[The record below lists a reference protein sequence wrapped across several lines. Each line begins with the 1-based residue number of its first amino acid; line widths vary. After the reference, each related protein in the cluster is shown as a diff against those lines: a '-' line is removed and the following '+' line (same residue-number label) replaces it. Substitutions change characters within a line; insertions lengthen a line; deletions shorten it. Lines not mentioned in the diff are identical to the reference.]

1 VPSAIPEVN
10 VPKSVELRYT
20 ELLNSYRREGHCEA
34 VAVEIDTRY
43 L

>member
-1 VPSAIPEVN
+1 VPEVN
-10 VPKSVELRYT
+10 VPKSAELRRT

-34 VAVEIDTRY
+34 VAVEIDSRY